1 VNGVAAT
8 ELRPSPVSSANGATD
23 GSAGA
28 GALSSAPLSPSPK
41 VRAAVA
47 VSGAAEAAAAAGG
60 AASSSSPV
68 RAAAAEFWLDLLFRT
83 AGRAPAITRL
93 TRPLFVR
100 CAYRFSHAIQ
110 NATTANARRILG
122 PDVSRERIERFGR
135 GVVENF
141 YDFVCDV
148 GQSLHLTRQQL
159 LARIDSVEGHDH
171 YEAARSL
178 KKGAIIATAHM
189 GSFEAGAAAI
199 VDRERAVHVVFKRD
213 DTRFE
218 HVRTSLRGKL
228 GVSEAP
234 VDEGWPLWLRLR
246 EALMRDEVV
255 MVQADRVMPGQKG
268 ARVPFLHGHLLL
280 PTGPIKLAIASGAPI
295 IPVFAVRTPQHKI
308 RIHVEPAVI
317 VTDNADASLLELAR
331 VLEKYVSAYPEQWLL
346 FHRGFCEDQQPYET
360 NHV

>member
-1 VNGVAAT
+1 MNGVAAT
-8 ELRPSPVSSANGATD
+8 ELRQSPPGVPSADESAASPVC
-23 GSAGA
+23 
-28 GALSSAPLSPSPK
+28 
-41 VRAAVA
+41 
-47 VSGAAEAAAAAGG
+47 AAAAD
-60 AASSSSPV
+60 
-68 RAAAAEFWLDLLFRT
+68 FWLDLLFRV
-83 AGRAPAITRL
+83 AGRAPAVTRV

-100 CAYRFSHAIQ
+100 CAYRFSRAIRL
-110 NATTANARRILG
+110 ATTANARRILG
-122 PDVSRERIERFGR
+122 PDVARKRIEVFGR
-135 GVVENF
+135 RVVENF

-148 GQSLHLTRQQL
+148 GQSLHLTREQL

-171 YEAARSL
+171 YEAARAL

-199 VDRERAVHVVFKRD
+199 VDREHAAHVVFKRD
-213 DTRFE
+213 ETRFE
-218 HVRTSLRGKL
+218 QVRTSLRAKL

-246 EALMRDEVV
+246 EALLRDEVV

-295 IPVFAVRTPQHKI
+295 IPVFAVRTPEHKI
-308 RIHVEPAVI
+308 RIHVEPAII
-317 VTDNADASLLELAR
+317 VSDDPAASLLELSR
-331 VLEKYVSAYPEQWLL
+331 VLEKFVRAYPEQWLL
-346 FHRGFCEDQQPYET
+346 FHRAFCEDQDGTT